1 MIDQGVDVWHCAP
14 TGAFVEEETIR
25 WLCDLVGYGAGSF
38 GVLTSGGVMAN
49 IMAMAVARDVHLAR
63 LVAGRPGHDDASRRR
78 GDPLPDPPRAAALA
92 GARVYASDQA
102 HFSIGRA
109 LDLLGFEPDA
119 LRIVP
124 SDDRFRLQAGPV
136 ADAIAADR
144 AAGLRPFAIA
154 AVAGSTNTGS
164 VDDIA
169 GLADL
174 AAAEDLWLH
183 ADAAYGAGAL
193 LSERDA
199 GRMGPLHRA
208 DSVTVD
214 PHKWFFQPYDVGS
227 LLVRRIDDLRDTFH
241 REPEYYRTPGHEEE
255 PLSFYQY
262 SMEGT
267 RRFRALKL
275 WMSWKH
281 LGTRGLGRLVE
292 RTDDIAARLAALI
305 AASDDFEALP
315 PEPELSVVCF
325 RWLPGGRERG
335 GATRRCDARRGP
347 GRPPARARGLGRG
360 LGLHHAPPGRDVAA
374 GRDRELPLHRG
385 RRGRPARRPPAP
397 RRRRRRGDGPVSQ
410 RTTDLYKILQVDPE
424 ADVEIIGAAYRKLA
438 QRYHPDVADD
448 PDAASKMAAINAAWE
463 VLRDPEK
470 RAAYDRERRFGPTG
484 ASPGRVRRGRPGRR
498 PRGRQA
504 PRVAVRRAAGD
515 LDREPVRLVR
525 VRRRAAGGRPHG
537 GGRLDARRPRHVHG
551 RRREHGERRE
561 VPGRRCGRHGRDAGR
576 LGGAAAGPRE
586 RQCHHVRAVPGL
598 VARRDRPLRPR
609 VHRVARARA
618 RRPPVPA
625 GDRCDPQAVRAPV
638 EERPWPRGGWATG
651 PGGARPREVPATPA
665 TPARPP
671 DARRASAWRP
681 GAGRTVA

>member
-1 MIDQGVDVWHCAP
+1 MGELLAQVIDQGVDVWHCAP

-63 LVAGRPGHDDASRRR
+63 LVAGRPGHDDESRRR
-78 GDPLPDPPRAAALA
+78 GDPLPDPPRAGALA

-136 ADAIAADR
+136 AEAVAADR

-164 VDDIA
+164 IDDIA

-281 LGTRGLGRLVE
+281 LGTRGLGKLVE

-325 RWLPGGRERG
+325 RWLPGGRTAAARLDGATLDTVQDGLQRALEVSGEGWVSTTRLRG
-335 GATRRCDARRGP
+335 GTWLRAGIVNYLSTEDDADGLLDDLRR
-347 GRPPARARGLGRG
+347 LGAG
-360 LGLHHAPPGRDVAA
+360 VAA
-374 GRDRELPLHRG
+374 E
-385 RRGRPARRPPAP
+385 
-397 RRRRRRGDGPVSQ
+397 
-410 RTTDLYKILQVDPE
+410 
-424 ADVEIIGAAYRKLA
+424 
-438 QRYHPDVADD
+438 
-448 PDAASKMAAINAAWE
+448 M
-463 VLRDPEK
+463 
-470 RAAYDRERRFGPTG
+470 
-484 ASPGRVRRGRPGRR
+484 
-498 PRGRQA
+498 
-504 PRVAVRRAAGD
+504 
-515 LDREPVRLVR
+515 
-525 VRRRAAGGRPHG
+525 
-537 GGRLDARRPRHVHG
+537 
-551 RRREHGERRE
+551 
-561 VPGRRCGRHGRDAGR
+561 
-576 LGGAAAGPRE
+576 
-586 RQCHHVRAVPGL
+586 GL
-598 VARRDRPLRPR
+598 
-609 VHRVARARA
+609 
-618 RRPPVPA
+618 
-625 GDRCDPQAVRAPV
+625 
-638 EERPWPRGGWATG
+638 
-651 PGGARPREVPATPA
+651 
-665 TPARPP
+665 
-671 DARRASAWRP
+671 
-681 GAGRTVA
+681 